1 METLCRMHVKE
12 GSVFQLVC
20 PGTKCKA
27 SIPPYVLKRL
37 LTKEQFERWDRLL
50 LQKTL
55 DSISDIVFCPRCVIG
70 CVEDEN
76 NNAQCPE
83 CSFIFCSFC
92 KGPWHPGK
100 QCLTPEQKIHL
111 RKVWT
116 QDLAFMLC
124 SLFSAPESRHVILW
138 FYWISCLQAS
148 GRMTEREV
156 AQEMRNIRELYK
168 DVRLCPKCRMG
179 IAKTEWCNKMTC
191 TNCGQYF
198 CFACGKAINGYEH
211 FK

>member
-1 METLCRMHVKE
+1 MLLLSLLELCLSCNQQAWVKFIASHSISWELLKASYCESDLHSHSFIHWSNLSLKQLGSNFVRLSCQHFFCLKCMETLCRMHVKE

-20 PGTKCKA
+20 PGTKCKD

-37 LTKEQFERWDRLL
+37 LTEEQFERWDRLL

-100 QCLTPEQKIHL
+100 QCLTPEQKIQL
-111 RKVWT
+111 RKV
-116 QDLAFMLC
+116 
-124 SLFSAPESRHVILW
+124 
-138 FYWISCLQAS
+138 
-148 GRMTEREV
+148 
-156 AQEMRNIRELYK
+156 
-168 DVRLCPKCRMG
+168 
-179 IAKTEWCNKMTC
+179 
-191 TNCGQYF
+191 
-198 CFACGKAINGYEH
+198 
-211 FK
+211 